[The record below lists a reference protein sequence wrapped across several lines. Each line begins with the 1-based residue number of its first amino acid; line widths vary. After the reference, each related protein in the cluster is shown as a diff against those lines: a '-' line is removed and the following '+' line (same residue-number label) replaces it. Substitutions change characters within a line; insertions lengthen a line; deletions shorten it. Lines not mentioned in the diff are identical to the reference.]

1 MEEVKQYLLDIGFD
15 DAHLPELFNDD
26 DKSTY
31 TIPEL
36 MQAYADHKL
45 KLLDIPIVV
54 VPKGTLKTKP
64 KRTLGD
70 FDVWYKPCTRCGYDT
85 AKSTKP
91 KDGNKTCWKC
101 GNFIQRDYTDR
112 ALKK

>member
-45 KLLDIPIVV
+45 KLLGIADVVNNDSGVCPNKKVCKIIMFTSDLDICQ
-54 VPKGTLKTKP
+54 K
-64 KRTLGD
+64 
-70 FDVWYKPCTRCGYDT
+70 C
-85 AKSTKP
+85 
-91 KDGNKTCWKC
+91 NKTFEGK
-101 GNFIQRDYTDR
+101 
-112 ALKK
+112 

>member
-1 MEEVKQYLLDIGFD
+1 MEKEIEFLETISTLVWNDISKQ
-15 DAHLPELFNDD
+15 ELVEMLEER
-26 DKSTY
+26 KQALKKQL
-31 TIPEL
+31 TIP
-36 MQAYADHKL
+36 
-45 KLLDIPIVV
+45 VV
-54 VPKGTLKTKP
+54 VRSKTKP

-85 AKSTKP
+85 GKSTKP

-101 GNFIQRDYTDR
+101 GNFVQRDYTDR